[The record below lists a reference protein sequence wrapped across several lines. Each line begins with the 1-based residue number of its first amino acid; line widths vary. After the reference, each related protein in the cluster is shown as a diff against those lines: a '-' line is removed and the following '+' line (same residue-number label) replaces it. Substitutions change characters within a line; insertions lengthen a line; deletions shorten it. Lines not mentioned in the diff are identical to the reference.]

1 MNKKNNRS
9 LTYFFN
15 LFKTF
20 LIIQY
25 NYLKKSNKLTPF
37 FQLFSYLCSINICKH
52 ESHTFH
58 Y

>member
-1 MNKKNNRS
+1 MKKKNIRS

-20 LIIQY
+20 LIIQC
-25 NYLKKSNKLTPF
+25 NYLKKSIKLTPIL
-37 FQLFSYLCSINICKH
+37 QLFSYLCSINICKH